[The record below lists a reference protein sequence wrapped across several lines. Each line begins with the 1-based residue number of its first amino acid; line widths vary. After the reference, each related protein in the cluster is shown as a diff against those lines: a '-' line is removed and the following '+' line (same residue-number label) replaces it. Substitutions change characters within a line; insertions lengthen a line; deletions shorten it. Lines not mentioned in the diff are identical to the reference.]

1 VETNGPENLFAT
13 AKQHTAPRRRFR
25 LRGCDFG
32 GCHFPVPASEN
43 AMKIKML
50 ESSGYELSYRLRM
63 PAEPTLPPIQEPP
76 TPPEN
81 PDMPL
86 REPDPDMPNQI

>member
-1 VETNGPENLFAT
+1 M
-13 AKQHTAPRRRFR
+13 APRIYSQPRNSIL
-25 LRGCDFG
+25 LRADALDCEVATLAAAI
-32 GCHFPVPASEN
+32 FPVPASEN

-81 PDMPL
+81 PDMPV

>member
-1 VETNGPENLFAT
+1 
-13 AKQHTAPRRRFR
+13 
-25 LRGCDFG
+25 
-32 GCHFPVPASEN
+32 
-43 AMKIKML
+43 MKIKML

-81 PDMPL
+81 PDMPV